1 MQGRTKKLI
10 QINTVCNT
18 STGRI
23 MGDIQREAIRQ
34 GYETLSIVGRRQPFK
49 DIPCVKIGNGIAFWT
64 HVIINT
70 VFDRQGYASWY
81 ETCKIVKRLR
91 KEKPDIIHLHNL
103 HGYYLNLP
111 MLFSY
116 LKKEFKG
123 KIFWTFHDCWP
134 FTGHCA
140 YFTLAQ
146 CEKWKEHCHHCPNKK
161 NYPVSWFADN
171 SESNYRDK
179 KEMFTE
185 LSDMTIIVPSKWMA
199 DLVKQS
205 FMKEYPLEVVSNG
218 IDTELFSCVKKKEIY
233 DKYGIPK
240 DKKILLGVANIWEER
255 KGLQDFLN
263 LSQKISDEYVIVLVG
278 LSKMQIR
285 KVPDNVIGIERTE
298 NQSELVA
305 LYSTAHIFIN
315 PSVEESFSLVTVEA
329 MACGTP
335 AIVLNTSAVQELV
348 LAENGVVLK
357 SHGAEDYI
365 KAIKHLEA
373 LNLDRAT
380 IARSTKKYDKMR
392 AATSVLDLY
401 EERC

>member
-1 MQGRTKKLI
+1 MQKRSKKLI

-23 MGDIQREAIRQ
+23 MGDIQREAMRQ

-81 ETCKIVKRLR
+81 ETYKIVKRLR

-233 DKYGIPK
+233 DKYSYTL
-240 DKKILLGVANIWEER
+240 DTHTAVA
-255 KGLQDFLN
+255 
-263 LSQKISDEYVIVLVG
+263 V
-278 LSKMQIR
+278 
-285 KVPDNVIGIERTE
+285 KV
-298 NQSELVA
+298 
-305 LYSTAHIFIN
+305 Y
-315 PSVEESFSLVTVEA
+315 
-329 MACGTP
+329 
-335 AIVLNTSAVQELV
+335 
-348 LAENGVVLK
+348 
-357 SHGAEDYI
+357 EDY
-365 KAIKHLEA
+365 KRQRGTRQRPLLHLPQA
-373 LNLDRAT
+373 LTSSALPFLRQSRVQQGIWMNLTRWRSSIRFRAT
-380 IARSTKKYDKMR
+380 MFPSLLPSLRIRISALQALSAEMK
-392 AATSVLDLY
+392 
-401 EERC
+401 